1 MSSFP
6 LSISTFLA
14 GAIRTIFAL
23 LLWGAPLLGYSAFAV
38 DPIGTA
44 TLTKLN
50 SCPAGGLPNGTCY
63 KVTISNCPE
72 SRRNFVA
79 AIKMNIPPGAQK
91 PLGTVFFTTGGG
103 GKGYYDEKFASRD
116 TRCNAQGNCGLLAV
130 QTVNDAGYATVQ
142 TNFSDPDNLASEP
155 VGWLTGPAADGPRA
169 LACRYATLV
178 HVVWTNILR
187 SNTTRPV
194 CATGNSGGSAVIAY
208 GLTQYGL
215 GSLSSPGPLL
225 SMVEATSGPPMAR
238 IDHGCQKVPP
248 KMTVTCPSG
257 TVLSEGYGLGLA
269 LQFIDPAYDGDQETT
284 PDLADPCAQQIENG
298 GNRTL
303 FLHDSVV
310 SNDFAAPNYP
320 RTFVNVVFGDQDQSS
335 AVPQGLEWY
344 NAITSS
350 KAQSCVAGAPHALP
364 STFEGATQVAND
376 LISLCKLQ

>member
-6 LSISTFLA
+6 FLIDAFLA
-14 GAIRTIFAL
+14 GLMRTTFAL
-23 LLWGAPLLGYSAFAV
+23 LVPLLGYSAFAV

-44 TLTKLN
+44 TVTKLN
-50 SCPAGGLPNGTCY
+50 SCPAGGLANGTCY

-72 SRRNFVA
+72 STGTFAA
-79 AIKMNIPPGAQK
+79 AIKVNAPPNGQKFLGA
-91 PLGTVFFTTGGG
+91 VFFTTGGG
-103 GKGYYDEKFASRD
+103 GVGYYDQPSGTRD
-116 TRCNAQGNCGLLAV
+116 TRCNAQGDCGLLAV
-130 QTVNDAGYATVQ
+130 QTVNDAGYATIQ
-142 TNFSDPDNLASEP
+142 TNFSDPGHSVPEP

-187 SNTTRPV
+187 SDTTRPI

-215 GSLSSPGPLL
+215 GSLSGPGPQL

-248 KMTVTCPSG
+248 TMTVTCPTG

-269 LQFIDPAYDGDQETT
+269 LKFIDPAYDGDEETS
-284 PDLADPCAQQIENG
+284 PDLRDACAQQIENG

-303 FLHDSVV
+303 FLHDSVL
-310 SNDFAAPNYP
+310 SNDFPAPNYP
-320 RTFVNVVFGDQDQSS
+320 KTFVNVVFGDQDLSS

-350 KAQSCVAGAPHALP
+350 KAQACVSGAPHRLP
-364 STFEGATQVAND
+364 ATFEGATQVAND
-376 LISLCKLQ
+376 LISFCRLQ